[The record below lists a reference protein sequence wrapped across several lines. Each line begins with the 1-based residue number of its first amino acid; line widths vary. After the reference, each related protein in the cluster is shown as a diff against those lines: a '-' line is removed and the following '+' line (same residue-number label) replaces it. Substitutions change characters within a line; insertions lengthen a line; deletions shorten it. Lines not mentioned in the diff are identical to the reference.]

1 VRQEDV
7 PKDFVMLVPLSIE
20 FPGGSHATIRVTVRG
35 PVLDAQVQVPAEPVK
50 VVLNPLESVLAD
62 VKEEAWH

>member
-1 VRQEDV
+1 
-7 PKDFVMLVPLSIE
+7 
-20 FPGGSHATIRVTVRG
+20 VTVRG